1 MAAIAEN
8 KLAKFIVD
16 DLFDWFRSERNTL
29 LEPQMR
35 RNYDAFRGRYDSEAL
50 KRWKST
56 EGTDWRSK
64 VFVRFTKQ
72 KVVTGFNQVMSI
84 YLQGGDLPWD
94 LTPSPIAQSAS
105 GRFLPAADAK
115 ARCSGMKLRIKD
127 DFGHAKI
134 VRKFMSSTMENCLY
148 GFSWLRSPVLRPFAR
163 MGVEFAVPGAQYA
176 YPPAMVRQYGRHQLV
191 RQNVSYPVIEN
202 PSVWN
207 VFWDLE
213 TPDHQQGQG
222 MIIRDM
228 MSKGRLLDLMDVPGF
243 DKTAIQQL
251 YDEFATADDK
261 IESADEDDSQGPV
274 REQFNQRRRVIP
286 VYSFY
291 GRVPRKHLVG
301 FEKTTGRQIRG
312 LSRAEGRE
320 VEIYCVCAK
329 GAHAVVLRPP
339 VLNPLS
345 YRPLHKATWESLPNE
360 AGGLGIPEDM
370 EDSQMIINGLT
381 RAMLDNK
388 ALASNLMMFWNPRAM
403 APGQNKTLYPG
414 KAFEVEEGVEDVR
427 QALQFYSPPDNTRGI
442 PDAINLFRDFA
453 DHETGL
459 SRTMD
464 GQMTDPGRRTAYEM
478 SQMAESGN
486 KLIGGVIRNTDEGQM
501 EPIVTGHYH
510 YHMLTNPDDSIKGDF
525 SPVAKGFQSFQEKAK
540 RGQNLRGLMQL
551 SLSNQFTAQFTKVL
565 PFLREIAAAHD
576 LDPERYYP
584 TDKELQEKSDGLTA
598 LLPNMSLQPMAAGA
612 PSGGVI

>member
-1 MAAIAEN
+1 MAEIAEN
-8 KLAKFIVD
+8 KLAQYIVG

-35 RNYDAFRGRYDSEAL
+35 RNYDAFRGRYASDAL
-50 KRWKST
+50 KRWKAT

-72 KVVTGFNQVMSI
+72 KVVTGFNQAMSI

-94 LTPSPIAQSAS
+94 LAPSPIAQSATGQILS
-105 GRFLPAADAK
+105 EADAK
-115 ARCSGMKLRIKD
+115 SRCSAMKTRIKD
-127 DFGHAKI
+127 DFGHARL
-134 VRKFMSSTMENCLY
+134 VRQFMSSTLEMCLY

-191 RQNVSYPVIEN
+191 RQNISYPVVEN
-202 PSVWN
+202 PSAWN

-213 TPDHQQGQG
+213 TPDHQKGQG

-228 MSKGRLLDLMDVPGF
+228 MSKGRVQDLVDVPGF
-243 DKTAIQQL
+243 DKAAIKQL
-251 YDEFATADDK
+251 CEEFAAIDDK
-261 IESADEDDSQGPV
+261 IESSEEDDSQGPV

-291 GRVPRKHLVG
+291 GRVPRAYLG
-301 FEKTTGRQIRG
+301 QWEKKTGQPIRG
-312 LSRAEGRE
+312 LSRESGRE
-320 VEIYCVCAK
+320 VEVYCVCAK
-329 GAHAVVLRPP
+329 GATATVLRPP

-345 YRPLHKATWESLPNE
+345 YRPIHKAAWEDLPNE
-360 AGGLGIPEDM
+360 AGGMGIPEDM

-388 ALASNLMMFWNPRAM
+388 ALASNLLMYWNPRAM

-414 KAFEVEEGVEDVR
+414 KSFEIEEGVEDVR
-427 QALQFYSPPDNTRGI
+427 SAMQFYSPPDNTRGI

-478 SQMAESGN
+478 SKMAESGN
-486 KLIGGVIRNTDEGQM
+486 KLIGGVIRNLDEGQM

-510 YHMLTNPDDSIKGDF
+510 YHMLTNPDESIKGDF
-525 SPVAKGFQSFQEKAK
+525 MPVAKGFQSFQEKAK
-540 RGQNLRGLMQL
+540 RGQDLRGLLQL
-551 SLSNQFTAQFTKVL
+551 SLSNEFTAQFTKVL

-584 TDKELQEKSDGLTA
+584 SDRELQEKSDKISA
-598 LLPNMSLQPMAAGA
+598 LLPQLSHQPMNAGA
-612 PSGGVI
+612 PSGGIV